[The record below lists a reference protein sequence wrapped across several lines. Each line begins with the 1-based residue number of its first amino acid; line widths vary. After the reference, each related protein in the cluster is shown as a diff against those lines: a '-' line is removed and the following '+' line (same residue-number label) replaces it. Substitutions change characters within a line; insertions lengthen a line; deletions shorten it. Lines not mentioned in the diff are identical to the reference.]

1 MNSCISNFF
10 GPYSKMCIVKVRA
23 AWGCVSRGL
32 TVQTAA
38 YNGSHTVHTI
48 SKLKLMIMYPWA
60 LLTSPDL
67 CHWERKKLSYTKT
80 CLASR
85 PTAYCLLHSSNFP
98 PIIKYS
104 YTMLILCCCHAAYCT
119 ACRVPPEKFQ
129 GPVPFFPSHQKESK
143 NLLTLNPK
151 QKYFFNSRK
160 GFLRQSHL
168 STFIHLDKHLDGAWD
183 KFWIQSQNGTF
194 IALQMKAFGPKI
206 FMQGLKS
213 AILAVF

>member
-1 MNSCISNFF
+1 MNWPSTSDI
-10 GPYSKMCIVKVRA
+10 
-23 AWGCVSRGL
+23 
-32 TVQTAA
+32 QTATYIRA
-38 YNGSHTVHTI
+38 HTVHTI

-67 CHWERKKLSYTKT
+67 CHWERKKLSNTKT

-129 GPVPFFPSHQKESK
+129 GPVPFFFESPKRNKESRIF
-143 NLLTLNPK
+143 LTLNPK
-151 QKYFFNSRK
+151 KK
-160 GFLRQSHL
+160 IFLLIRARDFWDNPIYPHL
-168 STFIHLDKHLDGAWD
+168 ST
-183 KFWIQSQNGTF
+183 WISTWTEPETY
-194 IALQMKAFGPKI
+194 FG
-206 FMQGLKS
+206 
-213 AILAVF
+213 